1 MATPRLGGS
10 QRTQPAIHDEDAAA
24 FFSSLP
30 ASPEFCSQSDSTCA
44 SLTNMSSRRYKNMS
58 TWIFQG
64 NPNLFHMDEYLSAR
78 QHRQI
83 VWSVKQKHF
92 IKDIT
97 AGDEVY
103 IWRANGHNPGTG
115 GIVAKGTI
123 NSAPEDMLDDAPD
136 LWIQPEVPL
145 SMPRVRISLD
155 EVRLT
160 KEQGMISRV
169 SLQSDPC
176 VCAIRILRFYSETNY
191 KLDTPHAKHI
201 GELWD
206 KRRR

>member
-1 MATPRLGGS
+1 ML
-10 QRTQPAIHDEDAAA
+10 
-24 FFSSLP
+24 
-30 ASPEFCSQSDSTCA
+30 
-44 SLTNMSSRRYKNMS
+44 

-64 NPNLFHMDEYLSAR
+64 NPNLFRMDEYLSVR
-78 QHRQI
+78 QHQQI
-83 VWSVKQKHF
+83 VWAIRQKHF

-97 AGDEVY
+97 VGDEVY

-123 NSAPEDMLDDAPD
+123 TSAPEDMLDDAPD
-136 LWIQPEVPL
+136 LWIQTEVPL
-145 SMPRVRISLD
+145 SMPRVRILLD

-160 KEQGMISRV
+160 EDQGMISRV

>member
-1 MATPRLGGS
+1 ML
-10 QRTQPAIHDEDAAA
+10 
-24 FFSSLP
+24 
-30 ASPEFCSQSDSTCA
+30 
-44 SLTNMSSRRYKNMS
+44 

-64 NPNLFHMDEYLSAR
+64 NPNLFHIDEYLSSR
-78 QHRQI
+78 QHQQI
-83 VWSVKQKHF
+83 VWAIRQKHF

-97 AGDEVY
+97 IGDEVY

-123 NSAPEDMLDDAPD
+123 TSAPEDMLDDAPD
-136 LWIQPEVPL
+136 LWMQPEVPL

-160 KEQGMISRV
+160 EEQGMIARV
-169 SLQSDPC
+169 ELLHDPN
-176 VCAIRILRFYSETNY
+176 VNSMLILRFALLTNY
-191 KLDTPHAKHI
+191 KLDVKHAEYI